1 MVWQISG
8 DKHWSWPEKTWRAF
22 SHRHRK
28 NTLMELTSCKL
39 FFLSQAPRP
48 ISHRVVGP
56 SVRPSVHRSSHFAFF
71 FVFLGILRVGKFA
84 IEHAPA
90 QIITA
95 PAQLITT
102 PAQPPATGV
111 VVYTALLLLF
121 FLFSNKSNRVR
132 TTDAFSQTAPYLS
145 LNRL

>member
-1 MVWQISG
+1 
-8 DKHWSWPEKTWRAF
+8 
-22 SHRHRK
+22 
-28 NTLMELTSCKL
+28 MELTSCKL

-56 SVRPSVHRSSHFAFF
+56 SVRPLFF

-95 PAQLITT
+95 PAQSITA
-102 PAQPPATGV
+102 PAQIMTAPAQMLATGV
-111 VVYTALLLLF
+111 VVYTALL
-121 FLFSNKSNRVR
+121 
-132 TTDAFSQTAPYLS
+132 
-145 LNRL
+145 